1 MVDGLFGRTLYTIF
15 LLSLLFFVLLRLQL
29 SYTMFCSHSFGAAQ
43 KNFVR

>member
-15 LLSLLFFVLLRLQL
+15 LLSLVFFALFPLQL
-29 SYTMFCSHSFGAAQ
+29 FYTMFCSHSFGAAQ